1 MINTEKLWL
10 KIAGANGFIA
20 IVMGAIAAHGV
31 SDTHAASMADK
42 ASLYQLIHSVVL
54 LWLAS
59 QEGKCFILARLLIV
73 AGIILFCGSIYIKAL
88 SGWESATT
96 VAPLGGISFMAAWLM
111 IVFAR
116 TKGK

>member
-10 KIAGANGFIA
+10 RIAGLNGFIA

-31 SDTHAASMADK
+31 SDVHAASMADK

-59 QEGKCFILARLLIV
+59 VEGKCFMLARLLIIS
-73 AGIILFCGSIYIKAL
+73 GIILFCGSIYLKAL
-88 SGWESATT
+88 SGWENATA
-96 VAPLGGISFMAAWLM
+96 VAPLGGVSFMIAWLV
-111 IVFAR
+111 IAFAYR
-116 TKGK
+116 GK

>member
-10 KIAGANGFIA
+10 RIAGLNGFMA
-20 IVMGAIAAHGV
+20 IVMGAIAAHGL
-31 SDTHAASMADK
+31 DDAHAASMADK

-59 QEGKCFILARLLIV
+59 REGKYFMLSRLLII
-73 AGIILFCGSIYIKAL
+73 AGIILFCGSIYLKVL

-96 VAPLGGISFMAAWLM
+96 PAPLGGVSFMVAWVM
-111 IVFAR
+111 IVFAAS
-116 TKGK
+116 KSK